1 MTTARRPHYAWLVC
15 LGGALAIM
23 ASMGLGINVFSLYQP
38 EIIALNH
45 FTNAQ
50 GSWITTTRSLFNLA
64 SLFLVNWLCARLG
77 LRLVM
82 TLGVGL
88 VGLSCVLFA
97 FADSFPLY
105 CFAAALTGTGYCL
118 GGTVPLSLAIG
129 AWFRDR
135 RSMALGLAS
144 AGSGVSTVLASPLVP
159 RLIARWGLRNTF
171 LLEGGFIFAV
181 AAAVFAL
188 IRRAPQDMGL
198 EPYQSHRPEQPE
210 RPVLRAEPK
219 PLGWGGLLSLL
230 LAAFLIGGPG
240 GPGFSHLGVL
250 FTNAGYPPVYVAS
263 LLAYSGIAISL
274 GKIICG
280 IVYDRLGSRLG
291 NLYTFGVLLGAM
303 LLCCTA
309 PAGSVVLPYIAI
321 TFLGLGIPVTVVT
334 PTTWAADLSRPG
346 DYAGS
351 VRRVNIAYT
360 VGVLAFGPVPGLL
373 ADRFGSYTPA
383 YALFGGCLALSFLL
397 IQRTYLKAGVG
408 KRP

>member
-135 RSMALGLAS
+135 RSLALGLAS
-144 AGSGVSTVLASPLVP
+144 AGSGVSTVIASPLVP

-198 EPYQSHRPEQPE
+198 EPYQSRRPEQPE
-210 RPVLRAEPK
+210 RPVLRAEPR

-250 FTNAGYPPVYVAS
+250 FTNAGYAPVYVAS
-263 LLAYSGIAISL
+263 LLAYSGITISL
-274 GKIICG
+274 GKILCG
-280 IVYDRLGSRLG
+280 AVYDRLGSRLG
-291 NLYTFGVLLGAM
+291 NLYTFGMLLGSM

-309 PAGSVVLPYIAI
+309 PAGSAVLPCIAI
-321 TFLGLGIPVTVVT
+321 TLLGLGIPLTVVT
-334 PTTWAADLSRPG
+334 PTTWAADLNRAE
-346 DYAGS
+346 DYAAAL
-351 VRRVNIAYT
+351 RQVNIAYT
-360 VGVLAFGPVPGLL
+360 VGVLALGPVPGLL
-373 ADRFGSYTPA
+373 ADRFGSYVPA
-383 YALFGGCLALSFLL
+383 YILFGGCLVLSFFL
-397 IQRTYLKAGVG
+397 IQAIYRRAGVG
-408 KRP
+408 GRP